1 MLKGAL
7 VGENKPMDWVQKL
20 LDTAL
25 QGMPS
30 AVIALI
36 PEHLRKQ
43 WQERLGD
50 YLPFKDISA
59 NHDLVRATRLAWID
73 AAQMILREAQ
83 TATSAV
89 LERQDAAVRDFHPII
104 LEALLD
110 ARDVALDR
118 RNHPGQ
124 SPIDDDVAAIVA
136 GVPELIAPGE
146 HAGIGQSVTSRFVVA
161 LSGLSGWPVA
171 EIPPIYARIAAEG
184 LVTGDSGPRRP
195 FGELVFAAFAE
206 IIKNPAR
213 YPQARE
219 AFLIS
224 MDKLGRELSQ
234 ATLAAVEGMSER
246 LDAALATID
255 TANLLRGAT
264 ELRLLPGIAENVE
277 RTRAGTEQILSV
289 LSREAGVPHHA
300 LEAIL
305 REMDGGT
312 TAEGP
317 ATDTMERLAGR
328 ARDFRRLTDRLNR
341 LSNADPA
348 VTELRREAA
357 TALSDGRFTEAD
369 ARLASAEALD
379 LAGLE
384 DLESLAQ
391 QKRLSAAQS
400 RAERAAAAALRGNVT
415 AYREAILHYLEAE
428 RIAGPASRD
437 AAIDYRAQRANVLM
451 MLGEAEGYP
460 ASTREAVA
468 LFRTLLGEVDP
479 ARSGELYGG
488 LLNAMGSALLVLGS
502 QESSRAAFDE
512 ALASFVKA
520 LPYRAGSAS
529 DRAETQFK
537 IGLAHTALGNLF
549 DDREQLALAAAAHR
563 AALDALPPGEHSFIR
578 SMVTGQHAL
587 LTIRLGQPDQAP
599 QLLNEAIA
607 SIEATPSGSDEPAV
621 NSLILRN
628 QLGIALHELGKRT
641 GDIAYLERA
650 ATIFRDVAADIDP
663 AGAPLFLCRCAI
675 NRAVCLQ
682 DLATRTEQAAP
693 LRLAAQELRAHLDNP
708 AFNWPPSERLTA
720 EIKLGTLY
728 REIGTMEKSIDF
740 LEASLQVLGDH
751 LAGLDSP
758 SESETAGYDLSSAH
772 HELGVTQRAV
782 YNLQQHQPSLE
793 GAIASFRSA
802 LLYPARNPARPE
814 ATRTQLAQALSAL
827 GSDREDADLL
837 GEAATI
843 SRSLLTEDIRER
855 NLSLWRNNQTNL
867 AITLVSWARPL
878 PRAAAEPLLE
888 EAIAALRL
896 ALSVSD
902 ESNRTDTMHNL
913 GRALE
918 LLGSRRDDR
927 EMLEESVAIYE
938 RLLADYPASDPAIRH
953 MRAKRNYAQA
963 LLELGHLEKGT
974 DNLIRAISQLEA
986 VVAFFKRD
994 EFPEEW
1000 RNAYLG
1006 IGRCYMEMAHR
1017 ADGANEESAALW
1029 TGAIDAL
1036 TIALEVTT
1044 RAERVFWIDIT
1055 ERLSRSL
1062 CQRIEATG
1070 DERDFPLAIVH
1081 ARAGLEIVD
1090 PVRETWS
1097 ATSLQ
1102 NTLGMALRKVGAKTG
1117 DIGMLREAVA
1127 AQRAAVACEPAGS
1140 SQISGLLQ
1148 NLALALSILGSHEPG
1163 GESLAEAAE
1172 MFRQSLATRVEGSA
1186 NRELTAVLMDYGST
1200 VRHLWDHSQNV
1211 ADLDESMDAYARAAS
1226 LCQPMTSSWGTA
1238 QHGRGVALRIKGQVT
1253 EDADLLQQAVGAF
1266 DQAIECRF
1274 ALGEADNLANSR
1286 NSLGYALM
1294 VLGGMRDDGP
1304 TLQRAVDT
1312 LREAVAGDGQSYAVR
1327 FNLANGLTLLA
1338 DHVPGLVHLQEA
1350 SAVLIGMLR
1359 TLPPHENG
1367 RRAGCQELLDEVTQ
1381 RILGRQFSMG
1391 LS

>member
-1 MLKGAL
+1 
-7 VGENKPMDWVQKL
+7 MDWVQKL

-89 LERQDAAVRDFHPII
+89 LERQDAAVRDFHPIV

-255 TANLLRGAT
+255 TANLLRGAA
-264 ELRLLPGIAENVE
+264 ELRLLPGIAESVE

-728 REIGTMEKSIDF
+728 REIGTMEKSVDF
-740 LEASLQVLGDH
+740 LEASLEVLQDH
-751 LAGLDSP
+751 LAGLIPVAP
-758 SESETAGYDLSSAH
+758 SASSTSGQDLGNAH
-772 HELGVTQRAV
+772 HELGLTHRAV
-782 YNLQQHQPSLE
+782 YDLHNLQPSLH
-793 GAIASFRSA
+793 AAVASFRAA
-802 LLYPARNPARPE
+802 LAHRDLAHLPTKSE
-814 ATRTQLAQALSAL
+814 ATRNQLANALNAL
-827 GSDREDADLL
+827 GSDQGSADLL
-837 GEAATI
+837 REAAAM
-843 SRSLLTEDIRER
+843 SRSLLTDDIRGR
-855 NLSLWRNNQTNL
+855 NASMWRSNQVNL
-867 AITLVSWARPL
+867 ATSLASWARPL
-878 PRAAAEPLLE
+878 DTADAAPLLE
-888 EAIAALRL
+888 EAITALRL

-902 ESNRTDTMHNL
+902 ESRRTDTMHNL

-963 LLELGHLEKGT
+963 LLELGHLEGGT

-1238 QHGRGVALRIKGQVT
+1238 QHDRGVALRIKGQVT
-1253 EDADLLQQAVGAF
+1253 EDADLLQQAVDAF
-1266 DQAIECRF
+1266 DRAIECRL

>member
-1 MLKGAL
+1 
-7 VGENKPMDWVQKL
+7 V
-20 LDTAL
+20 T
-25 QGMPS
+25 
-30 AVIALI
+30 
-36 PEHLRKQ
+36 
-43 WQERLGD
+43 
-50 YLPFKDISA
+50 
-59 NHDLVRATRLAWID
+59 
-73 AAQMILREAQ
+73 
-83 TATSAV
+83 
-89 LERQDAAVRDFHPII
+89 
-104 LEALLD
+104 
-110 ARDVALDR
+110 
-118 RNHPGQ
+118 
-124 SPIDDDVAAIVA
+124 SPI
-136 GVPELIAPGE
+136 
-146 HAGIGQSVTSRFVVA
+146 S
-161 LSGLSGWPVA
+161 
-171 EIPPIYARIAAEG
+171 
-184 LVTGDSGPRRP
+184 
-195 FGELVFAAFAE
+195 
-206 IIKNPAR
+206 
-213 YPQARE
+213 
-219 AFLIS
+219 
-224 MDKLGRELSQ
+224 
-234 ATLAAVEGMSER
+234 
-246 LDAALATID
+246 
-255 TANLLRGAT
+255 
-264 ELRLLPGIAENVE
+264 
-277 RTRAGTEQILSV
+277 
-289 LSREAGVPHHA
+289 
-300 LEAIL
+300 
-305 REMDGGT
+305 
-312 TAEGP
+312 
-317 ATDTMERLAGR
+317 
-328 ARDFRRLTDRLNR
+328 
-341 LSNADPA
+341 
-348 VTELRREAA
+348 
-357 TALSDGRFTEAD
+357 
-369 ARLASAEALD
+369 
-379 LAGLE
+379 
-384 DLESLAQ
+384 
-391 QKRLSAAQS
+391 
-400 RAERAAAAALRGNVT
+400 
-415 AYREAILHYLEAE
+415 
-428 RIAGPASRD
+428 
-437 AAIDYRAQRANVLM
+437 
-451 MLGEAEGYP
+451 
-460 ASTREAVA
+460 
-468 LFRTLLGEVDP
+468 
-479 ARSGELYGG
+479 
-488 LLNAMGSALLVLGS
+488 
-502 QESSRAAFDE
+502 
-512 ALASFVKA
+512 
-520 LPYRAGSAS
+520 
-529 DRAETQFK
+529 
-537 IGLAHTALGNLF
+537 
-549 DDREQLALAAAAHR
+549 
-563 AALDALPPGEHSFIR
+563 
-578 SMVTGQHAL
+578 
-587 LTIRLGQPDQAP
+587 
-599 QLLNEAIA
+599 
-607 SIEATPSGSDEPAV
+607 
-621 NSLILRN
+621 
-628 QLGIALHELGKRT
+628 
-641 GDIAYLERA
+641 YLERA

-728 REIGTMEKSIDF
+728 REIGTMEKSVDF
-740 LEASLQVLGDH
+740 LEASLEVLQDH
-751 LAGLDSP
+751 LAGLASVAP
-758 SESETAGYDLSSAH
+758 SASSTSGQDLGNAH
-772 HELGVTQRAV
+772 HELGLTHRAV
-782 YNLQQHQPSLE
+782 YDLHNLQPSLH
-793 GAIASFRSA
+793 AAVASFRAA
-802 LLYPARNPARPE
+802 LAHRDLARLPTKSE
-814 ATRTQLAQALSAL
+814 ETRNQLANALNAL
-827 GSDREDADLL
+827 GSDQGSADLL
-837 GEAATI
+837 REAAAM
-843 SRSLLTEDIRER
+843 SRSLLTDDIRGR
-855 NLSLWRNNQTNL
+855 NASMWRSNQVNL
-867 AITLVSWARPL
+867 ATSLASWARPL
-878 PRAAAEPLLE
+878 DTADAAPLLE

-902 ESNRTDTMHNL
+902 ESRRTDTMHNL

-918 LLGSRRDDR
+918 LLGSRRDNR

-963 LLELGHLEKGT
+963 LLELGHLEEGT

-1070 DERDFPLAIVH
+1070 DERDFPLAIAH

-1186 NRELTAVLMDYGST
+1186 NRKLTAVLMDYGST

-1253 EDADLLQQAVGAF
+1253 EDADLLQQAVDAF

-1312 LREAVAGDGQSYAVR
+1312 LRDAVAGDSQSYAVR